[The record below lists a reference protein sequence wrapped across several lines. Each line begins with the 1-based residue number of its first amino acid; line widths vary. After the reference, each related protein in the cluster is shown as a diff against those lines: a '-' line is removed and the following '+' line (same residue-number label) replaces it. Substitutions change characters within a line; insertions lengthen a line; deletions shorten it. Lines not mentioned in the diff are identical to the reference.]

1 MNLRLLRGGPD
12 YYAVQLDGGEPRL
25 VEISRGQSHLQLFDN
40 LEPGPHEV
48 RRYGGSPVWRS
59 VSSGLP
65 TKGQVLHSELR
76 LGTHASC

>member
-25 VEISRGQSHLQLFDN
+25 VEIARGQSHLQLFDN

-48 RRYGGSPVWRS
+48 CRCGANRALAIPPKARS
-59 VSSGLP
+59 GV
-65 TKGQVLHSELR
+65 Q
-76 LGTHASC
+76 